1 MRARDRKAGMTLP
14 EILVVSFL
22 LTLAMAMMAML
33 FSSATRITRAA
44 EGRSDQS
51 SDRLKVASRLRQA
64 MLNSYQSGNTVFYRG
79 GDPDDLV
86 LSVISTY
93 DSHGKRDWNAATQS
107 AVFHGY
113 EIFYREPSDDSLR
126 WCRVDIPESKVAEP
140 LSESA
145 ILAALSSQDRTL
157 LDSIVT
163 FQLCSLVDGAVLD
176 GWANPL
182 GLRLVQQTPRATKMV
197 TEIPF
202 KFPSL

>member
-1 MRARDRKAGMTLP
+1 MTLS

-22 LTLAMAMMAML
+22 LTLAMALMAML
-33 FSSATRITRAA
+33 FSSAARMTRAA
-44 EGRSDQS
+44 EGRADQS
-51 SDRLKVASRLRQA
+51 SARVKVASRLRQA
-64 MLNSYQSGNTVFYRG
+64 MLNSYQSGNTAFYRA

-86 LSVISTY
+86 LSVISAS
-93 DSHGKRDWNAATQS
+93 DSSGKRDWNAATQS

-126 WCRVDIPESKVAEP
+126 WCRVDIPESKVAAP

-157 LDSIVT
+157 LGSTET
-163 FQLCSLVDGAVLD
+163 FQLYSLVDGTVLD

-182 GLRLVQQTPRATKMV
+182 GLRLVQQTPRATKIV

-202 KFPSL
+202 TFPAL